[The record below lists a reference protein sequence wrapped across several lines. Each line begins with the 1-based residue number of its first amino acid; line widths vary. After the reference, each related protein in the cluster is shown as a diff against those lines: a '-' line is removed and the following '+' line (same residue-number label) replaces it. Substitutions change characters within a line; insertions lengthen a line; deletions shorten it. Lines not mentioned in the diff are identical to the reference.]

1 MKFLSTHFSSQLSS
15 LFNVLASSALTLPPV
30 LGHQWTWRGSIPL
43 HCPALKKTLNN
54 TRPCSEPWG
63 APPVTSH
70 YCNSDLCPVNFPLI
84 LLLSP
89 LVSSSAP
96 RILQEAAK
104 SLLEVQVNNTHC
116 SPVPAEM
123 VMALWHCPFQCPL
136 ASLPIVLSPG
146 FVTETMWKDCHWSPG
161 TADTAMRTWLNTN
174 AKRQQQSKFCFEIL
188 LQNHHNHREGFDV
201 LVINFPGIFL

>member
-116 SPVPAEM
+116 SLVPAEM

-146 FVTETMWKDCHWSPG
+146 SVTETTWKDSNVI
-161 TADTAMRTWLNTN
+161 DLLV
-174 AKRQQQSKFCFEIL
+174 QQIQPWGLDWIPMPRDSSKVNF
-188 LQNHHNHREGFDV
+188 V
-201 LVINFPGIFL
+201 LKYCCKIIITIEKGLMY